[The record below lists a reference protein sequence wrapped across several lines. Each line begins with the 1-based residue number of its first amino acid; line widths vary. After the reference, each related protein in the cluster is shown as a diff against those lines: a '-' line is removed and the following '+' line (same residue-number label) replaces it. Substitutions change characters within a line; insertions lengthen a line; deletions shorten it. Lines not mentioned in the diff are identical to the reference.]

1 MAELW
6 CGTASW
12 SEESW
17 EGVFYPPG
25 TAPADYLTYY
35 ATQFDTVEA
44 NVTYYRIPGR
54 RMVEGWS
61 QKTPVDFRLS
71 AKFPRSIVHAG
82 DGPRPDPETLLVRK
96 KVGEEVESF
105 LESMDMLGPKC
116 GPLVLQFPYFNR
128 QVFPGIEPFLE
139 RLDGFLDSLPDRF
152 RYGVEIRNR
161 NWLGTDLVEVLRR
174 HNTALVLTDLAYMP
188 HPEEVADKID
198 VVCSDFVY
206 GRLIGDRKEI
216 DALTTTFDK
225 VVLDRGDRLQR
236 WARLI
241 SRLLPRVQAVY
252 LYANNHYAGHAPS
265 TAREIEDLIRSAM
278 RDAG

>member
-161 NWLGTDLVEVLRR
+161 NWLGTDLVEVRSVSFMVNQCRAGRAWAIAAHRRREPTNNTPSGSVRDSPCLAGGTAPPVTSPRRFRYPSTIRRFGREQEHVRGRPFTSGEREGEHARRALRR
-174 HNTALVLTDLAYMP
+174 RTP
-188 HPEEVADKID
+188 HR
-198 VVCSDFVY
+198 C
-206 GRLIGDRKEI
+206 RR
-216 DALTTTFDK
+216 
-225 VVLDRGDRLQR
+225 
-236 WARLI
+236 
-241 SRLLPRVQAVY
+241 
-252 LYANNHYAGHAPS
+252 NAGSP
-265 TAREIEDLIRSAM
+265 L
-278 RDAG
+278 G